1 MTGYTALRWR
11 AADPEAAHAARRAA
25 AHLQDIG
32 WQLAIDEPGW
42 CVTLDRRDAASSL
55 RTCDDGRAIV
65 VGSLFDRAA
74 TDFGRVPEQ
83 IFPCRSTSFRALA
96 RTLTTR
102 GWGPYVAIGIDTT
115 DPDRMSIFRDP
126 IGALECITWQ
136 AQGLR
141 IVSSTPEPIIAIAR
155 PDDLGIDWARVANLL
170 AFPGSVG
177 DDLPWAGLHAVPAG
191 TIVECQP
198 AGREET
204 RIWHPAAYC
213 APLPPT
219 TQEPERR
226 LGWLVD
232 SCTATWCSE
241 IRNGVAELSGG
252 LDSAIVAAAASR
264 LKPPSVH
271 HWFHY
276 SSDDIAGDERI
287 FAKAVADHLGLPL
300 TIRTCAARQLGA
312 DDIDTMPV
320 AVRPG
325 LGAVSL
331 FHDRDLAA
339 RLDPLGADAVLTGH
353 GGDAIFFQPASPLV
367 AADLRSDARSLAGK
381 LDALQDIARWSNVSV
396 WRALGIALKDGIRRS
411 ALSIPPTMHRF
422 LGEAAPGTPHRSPW
436 LDGIG
441 HLAPAKQLQ
450 IWMIANCRSV
460 FGSSWCSQG
469 RRMIHPLM
477 SQPLIE
483 HVLAIP
489 AIDLTLGR
497 RERALARAAF
507 SRRLPALLIDRR
519 GKGDLTLYFGRML
532 AGSTGFLR
540 DYLLDGVLAARNVI
554 DRSALE
560 AILTPDILM
569 SEDHYSELLTTVAV
583 ERWARVWSER
593 LGGNQPQ
600 RGAGLPSQPLFAG
613 SK

>member
-11 AADPEAAHAARRAA
+11 ATEPEAAHIARRAA
-25 AHLQDIG
+25 AHLRGVG
-32 WQLAIDEPGW
+32 WTLAIDEPGW
-42 CVTLDRRDAASSL
+42 CVALDRPDAASSL
-55 RTCDDGRAIV
+55 RTCDDGRAIAI
-65 VGSLFDRAA
+65 GSLYDRAA

-83 IFPCRSTSFRALA
+83 IFPGRSTDFRALA
-96 RTLTTR
+96 RTLTAR
-102 GWGPYVAIGIDTT
+102 GWGAYVAIGIDTT
-115 DPDRMSIFRDP
+115 APDRMSIFRDP
-126 IGALECITWQ
+126 IGALECITWF
-136 AQGLR
+136 AKGVR
-141 IVSSTPEPIIAIAR
+141 VVSSTPEPIIAITR

-177 DDLPWAGLHAVPAG
+177 DELPWTGLYAVPAG
-191 TIVECQP
+191 TIVECQS
-198 AGREET
+198 AARVET
-204 RIWHPAAYC
+204 RIWHPAAFC

-226 LGWLVD
+226 LAWLVD
-232 SCTATWCSE
+232 SCTATWCSGF
-241 IRNGVAELSGG
+241 RNGVAELSGG

-264 LKPPSVH
+264 LKPPPVH

-287 FAKAVADHLGLPL
+287 FAKAVADHLDLPL
-300 TIRTCAARQLGA
+300 TTRTCAARRLGA
-312 DDIDTMPV
+312 HDIDTMPV

-339 RLDPLGADAVLTGH
+339 RLDPLGVDAVLTGH

-367 AADLRSDARSLAGK
+367 AADLWSDARSLAEK
-381 LDALQDIARWSNVSV
+381 LDALEDIARWSNVSI
-396 WRALGIALKDGIRRS
+396 WRALGIVLKDGIRRS

-422 LGEAAPGTPHRSPW
+422 LGEAAHGTRHRSPW
-436 LDGIG
+436 LEDVGR
-441 HLAPAKQLQ
+441 LAPAKQLQ

-460 FGSSWCSQG
+460 FGSSWCSQS
-469 RRMIHPLM
+469 RRVIHPLM

-497 RERALARAAF
+497 RERGLARAAF
-507 SRRLPALLIDRR
+507 SRRLPAMLIDRR

-532 AGSTGFLR
+532 ASSTHFLR
-540 DYLLDGVLAARNVI
+540 DYLLDGVLATRKII
-554 DRSALE
+554 DSSALE

-569 SEDHYSELLTTVAV
+569 SEDHYSELLTTVIV

-593 LGGNQPQ
+593 LGVNEPQ
-600 RGAGLPSQPLFAG
+600 RGAGLPSQRLFAG
-613 SK
+613 